1 MRWTDEVHSE
11 RTLEARREAKLF
23 SRGQEISAK
32 GRTELELLV
41 LATGMPCEAW
51 LGLMLFVLQCAKC
64 PLTSAHVPQLALSSF
79 CSCYN
84 AGMFAALAQCE
95 SRGKLRVAR
104 LPFIGPWASRK
115 LFLLR
120 RRLSD
125 PLGKRSSGSS
135 ARESIRSAALRRQ
148 VCCPTYSHPNS
159 QWCNEADL
167 QQTEQNSL
175 IKLDMSQSTS
185 DADFLNGS
193 VSSSLPSW
201 LWDSLR

>member
-32 GRTELELLV
+32 GRTKPELLV

-51 LGLMLFVLQCAKC
+51 LGLILFVLQCAKC
-64 PLTSAHVPQLALSSF
+64 PLVLSSF
-79 CSCYN
+79 YSCNN
-84 AGMFAALAQCE
+84 AGVFAALAQCE
-95 SRGKLRVAR
+95 SRGRLRVAR
-104 LPFIGPWASRK
+104 LPFIGPWASRN

-148 VCCPTYSHPNS
+148 VCCPTCSHPDS
-159 QWCNEADL
+159 QRCNEADL

-175 IKLDMSQSTS
+175 IKLDMSQSAS
-185 DADFLNGS
+185 NADFFNGS
-193 VSSSLPSW
+193 LSSSLPSW